1 MAVNEKKYNI
11 LVIGKTGVGKS
22 SFVNYFLGQ
31 DVAKT
36 GTGKPVT
43 ERGLHEFS
51 FEMEGF
57 PVVLYDSWGLEVGK
71 YQEWTEKFSV
81 ELKKRGIDKP
91 ATEWFHSVFYCIAA
105 GGHRVEDADL
115 EIIRLLQREKYPVSV
130 VLTKC
135 DMIGP
140 KQEEKIK
147 SSLREALDNI
157 NAIPMS
163 SGGENRS
170 GPIEPFGIEAIR
182 QQAKDDFFSGIAMR
196 LPDHLRERLRGEL
209 EAWERSV
216 MSMIQNAGYTD
227 KNEVQ
232 KEIDNISRKMISTIE
247 NAMSNDLESTL
258 RADGQIMSVAH
269 IPAEYMEPMID
280 EKNAETPWLKYAAL
294 ILDAAIAVIP
304 PTVFSPQT
312 VLNSRFALAK
322 KLATEAWDFIQKKGR
337 NQEDLQK
344 AFSEN
349 FQRVG
354 DDMRR
359 WIAEVEKGLDELRKQ
374 AHGSQSQRT
383 S

>member
-1 MAVNEKKYNI
+1 MAVNDKKYNI

-22 SFVNYFLGQ
+22 SFINYFLGR

-71 YQEWTEKFSV
+71 YQEWTEEFSV

-105 GGHRVEDADL
+105 GGDRVEDADL

-130 VLTKC
+130 VLTKY

-182 QQAKDDFFSGIAMR
+182 QQAKDDFFSSIAMR
-196 LPDHLRERLRGEL
+196 IPDHLRAYLRKEL
-209 EAWERSV
+209 AEWKDLVDRE
-216 MSMIQNAGYTD
+216 IQQVGYFDMRETQE
-227 KNEVQ
+227 KVE
-232 KEIDNISRKMISTIE
+232 NISKNRIPHISSAIKKELDDILKIYEKIMLTSGISIE
-247 NAMSNDLESTL
+247 VNWNSSSESE
-258 RADGQIMSVAH
+258 S
-269 IPAEYMEPMID
+269 IPWWGYPVLAVVGLPFIAYAFISGED
-280 EKNAETPWLKYAAL
+280 EKNKRDLREDFYEKYQKVEQK
-294 ILDAAIAVIP
+294 IL
-304 PTVFSPQT
+304 
-312 VLNSRFALAK
+312 
-322 KLATEAWDFIQKKGR
+322 E
-337 NQEDLQK
+337 
-344 AFSEN
+344 
-349 FQRVG
+349 
-354 DDMRR
+354 
-359 WIAEVEKGLDELRKQ
+359 WIAEVEKNLIALRNKM
-374 AHGSQSQRT
+374 HGS
-383 S
+383 